1 VFGPHI
7 PAWPQHKAIM
17 YFENDDGK
25 AIGADSLRNCLED
38 GDFQTVLKSPLAR
51 NLLGYEKLP
60 SDSSAEDK
68 PLKGAGIDWPN
79 FISLRASDVIERTH
93 VGSVSSLPE
102 ELYLIGNAAFHAFLQ
117 ANVTGPPLPW
127 SSADLMFPQW
137 LVDKAGDLKQLR
149 RQLISSLS
157 VDGESAYRLTPNVE
171 LFCLAKSLLNHGVI
185 VHENEDRV
193 WGRLRINFWHQR
205 MLSENAPRLQK
216 RIYADL
222 DYLDFKLSSQ
232 DPSTR
237 AKFLLERA
245 NIHINH
251 GFDTKARDDLL
262 HAARLRGFDFALTG
276 RLGKRTKF
284 QEKELSQLVVL
295 AKSAEDEIAYKPSVD
310 SITLNGVAKDSPS
323 GISAPSTK
331 PQDLDLNDD
340 TLLESI
346 SFSKTSAELL
356 AYRDQERIPHS
367 LASLDPANQPTLQPL
382 DSIILLALASS
393 ITKIS
398 PQDGLSR
405 EETLPYA
412 TRVLL
417 GGSTNWQV
425 YTQALLVRSRMEG
438 YRSRTVER
446 GVLQLQAVVDQ
457 VIADTTPIDPSQEPS
472 TSDTSRIAAS
482 TTFLPRPKT
491 SESAPVSERLLYI
504 HQLASPTRW
513 ELEAEL
519 ASRWVSLGGLRT
531 ALEIYQRLEKWAEV
545 ALCWAANDREDKAR
559 RILRHQLYA
568 RQPAISEDESSEKI
582 ATADE
587 QDDKELDP
595 LPVDAPRLF
604 CILGDLDKSPAAYE
618 RAWEVSGN
626 RYARAQRSLGKLWFA
641 RGDLSKADEAY
652 VKALRINPQN
662 HPTWFA
668 LGCVRLQLE
677 DWVGAVDAFGRAV
690 QIEEQDAE
698 SWSNL
703 AAALLRLPA
712 EESPNEPEN
721 QASKHKATSGALS
734 GKVDMVGH
742 DRLAADSQKHTREA
756 FIALKRAA
764 ALKRDSYRIW
774 QNVLNVSVKLSPPP
788 YADIIVAQ
796 TRLIDLR
803 SKTEGEGCVDIDVAE
818 GLLAHLIAS
827 SPQAGETNEPKEETL
842 APDGRARR
850 PGISKMTTDLIQN
863 RITPLITTSRRLWLL
878 SAKLSL
884 HLQHPSAA
892 LSAYEKAWRVTLNKP
907 GWESGSKD
915 AEPLWKEVVEAT
927 IELVDA
933 YESLGERK
941 WEGGLGEGEVVC
953 RDWRFKARSAVRS
966 VMGRGKGGWEGG
978 EGWGVLEGRMRELRG
993 V

>member
-1 VFGPHI
+1 M
-7 PAWPQHKAIM
+7 Q
-17 YFENDDGK
+17 FENGDGK
-25 AIGADSLRNCLED
+25 AIGTNSLRNCLEN
-38 GDFQTVLKSPLAR
+38 GDFYSVLNSPLAR
-51 NLLGYEKLP
+51 TLLGHEKLP
-60 SDSSAEDK
+60 SDSSTEDES
-68 PLKGAGIDWPN
+68 LKGAENDWPS
-79 FISLRASDVIERTH
+79 FLSWRASQLIEDTPI
-93 VGSVSSLPE
+93 GSAPSLPE
-102 ELYLIGNAAFHAFLQ
+102 ELYLIGSAAFHAFLQ
-117 ANVTGPPLPW
+117 ANVTGPPLSW
-127 SSADLMFPQW
+127 RSADLIFPQW
-137 LVDKAGDLKQLR
+137 LLNKAGNLNELR

-157 VDGESAYRLTPNVE
+157 VDGESAYRLIPNVE
-171 LFCLAKSLLNHGVI
+171 LFCLAKVLLNHIVI
-185 VHENEDRV
+185 VGENEERV
-193 WGRLRINFWHQR
+193 WGRLRANFWHQR
-205 MLSENAPRLQK
+205 MLSESALGLQK

-222 DYLDFKLSSQ
+222 DCLDFKISAQ
-232 DPSTR
+232 DLLMR
-237 AKFLLERA
+237 AKFLVERA
-245 NIHINH
+245 NIHIHH
-251 GFDTKARDDLL
+251 GFDTKTREDLL

-284 QEKELSQLVVL
+284 QEKEISQLVVL
-295 AKSAEDEIAYKPSVD
+295 ARSAESGIAKNPSID
-310 SITLNGVAKDSPS
+310 KKIPNATAKDSPTE
-323 GISAPSTK
+323 ISAPSTK

-346 SFSKTSAELL
+346 SFSRTPADLL
-356 AYRDQERIPHS
+356 AYQDQDQIPSS

-393 ITKIS
+393 ITNTS

-412 TRVLL
+412 TRVIS

-425 YTQALLVRSRMEG
+425 YTQALLVRSRLER

-446 GVLQLQAVVDQ
+446 GVLQLQAIVDQ
-457 VIADTTPIDPSQEPS
+457 VIADTTPLDLSQEPN
-472 TSDTSRIAAS
+472 TSDSSGIAAS

-513 ELEAEL
+513 GLEAEL

-531 ALEIYQRLEKWAEV
+531 ALDIYQRLEMWAEV

-559 RILRHQLYA
+559 EIVYHQLYG
-568 RQPAISEDESSEKI
+568 RQPAISEDEIFEDTS
-582 ATADE
+582 TADE
-587 QDDKELDP
+587 QDDVELDP
-595 LPVDAPRLF
+595 LPIDAPRLF

-641 RGDLSKADEAY
+641 RGNLSKADEAY
-652 VKALRINPQN
+652 VKALRMNPQN

-677 DWVGAVDAFGRAV
+677 DWAGGVDAFGRAV
-690 QIEEQDAE
+690 QIEDHDAE

-703 AAALLRLPA
+703 AAALSRLPA
-712 EESPNEPEN
+712 EESLDKPEN
-721 QASKHKATSGALS
+721 RASKPEATNGGFSA
-734 GKVDMVGH
+734 VTDM
-742 DRLAADSQKHTREA
+742 DDLNRPAADPQKHTRQA
-756 FIALKRAA
+756 FVALKRAA
-764 ALKRDSYRIW
+764 LLKRDSYRIW
-774 QNVLNVSVKLSPPP
+774 QNLLNVSVKLSPPP

-796 TRLIDLR
+796 TRIIDLR
-803 SKTEGEGCVDIDVAE
+803 SKTEGEGCVDIDVVE

-827 SPQAGETNEPKEETL
+827 SSQPGESEESEKETSGPAGR
-842 APDGRARR
+842 GRR
-850 PGISKMTTDLIQN
+850 PGFEKMTIDLIQK
-863 RITPLITTSRRLWLL
+863 RIIPLITTSRRLWLL

-907 GWESGSKD
+907 GWESGSKG

-941 WEGGLGEGEVVC
+941 REGGLGEGELVC
-953 RDWRFKARSAVRS
+953 KDWKFKGRSAVRS
-966 VMGRGKGGWEGG
+966 VMGRGKGGWEGDA
-978 EGWGVLEGRMRELRG
+978 GWEVLENRMRELKG

>member
-1 VFGPHI
+1 
-7 PAWPQHKAIM
+7 M
-17 YFENDDGK
+17 SFENDNGR
-25 AIGADSLRNCLED
+25 AIGTDSLRNCLEN

-68 PLKGAGIDWPN
+68 GAGIDWPN
-79 FISLRASDVIERTH
+79 FISLRASDIIESTH
-93 VGSVSSLPE
+93 VDSVSSLPE
-102 ELYLIGNAAFHAFLQ
+102 ELYLIGNAAFRAFVQ

-127 SSADLMFPQW
+127 SSTDLMFPQW
-137 LVDKAGDLKQLR
+137 LIDKAGDLKQLR

-157 VDGESAYRLTPNVE
+157 VDGESAYQLTPNVE
-171 LFCLAKSLLNHGVI
+171 LFCLAKSLLNHRVI
-185 VHENEDRV
+185 FQEHEDRV

-205 MLSENAPRLQK
+205 MLSENAPQLQK
-216 RIYADL
+216 QIYADL
-222 DYLDFKLSSQ
+222 DYLQFKLSSQ
-232 DPSTR
+232 DPARR
-237 AKFLLERA
+237 AKFLVERA
-245 NIHINH
+245 NIHIHH

-284 QEKELSQLVVL
+284 QDKELSQLVVL
-295 AKSAEDEIAYKPSVD
+295 AKSAEDGIAYKPSVD
-310 SITLNGVAKDSPS
+310 SKSLNDVAKDSPS
-323 GISAPSTK
+323 EISAPSTK

-356 AYRDQERIPHS
+356 AYQDQDRIPHS

-393 ITKIS
+393 ITKTS

-457 VIADTTPIDPSQEPS
+457 VIADTTPIGPTQEPS
-472 TSDTSRIAAS
+472 TSDTSRIATS

-491 SESAPVSERLLYI
+491 SESAPVPERLLYI

-531 ALEIYQRLEKWAEV
+531 ALEIYQRLEMWAEV

-568 RQPAISEDESSEKI
+568 HQPVVSEDEPSEKI

-587 QDDKELDP
+587 QDDTELDP

-641 RGDLSKADEAY
+641 RGGLSKADEAY
-652 VKALRINPQN
+652 VKALRMNPQN

-677 DWVGAVDAFGRAV
+677 DWAGAVDAFGRAV

-712 EESPNEPEN
+712 EEFPNEPED
-721 QASKHKATSGALS
+721 QASNSKATSGALS
-734 GKVDMVGH
+734 DMAGQE
-742 DRLAADSQKHTREA
+742 RPATDSQKHTREA
-756 FIALKRAA
+756 FIALKQAA
-764 ALKRDSYRIW
+764 TLKRDSYRIW
-774 QNVLNVSVKLSPPP
+774 QNLLNVSIKLSPPP

-803 SKTEGEGCVDIDVAE
+803 SKTEGEGCIDIDVTE

-827 SPQAGETNEPKEETL
+827 SPQAGETTNEPKEEIP
-842 APDGRARR
+842 APDGRPRR
-850 PGISKMTTDLIQN
+850 PGISKMITDLIQN
-863 RITPLITTSRRLWLL
+863 RIVPLITTSRRLWLL

-907 GWESGSKD
+907 RWESGSK
-915 AEPLWKEVVEAT
+915 ETGPLWKEVVDAT
-927 IELVDA
+927 VELVDA
-933 YESLGERK
+933 YGSLGERNR
-941 WEGGLGEGEVVC
+941 ESGLGDGELVC

-966 VMGRGKGGWEGG
+966 VMGRGKGGWEDG
-978 EGWGVLEGRMRELRG
+978 EGWEVLEGSMRELKG